1 MNSITCTKCGL
12 VAFATSASCKRCGTQ
27 YAPAGSSSFTQTFGG
42 GGGQSATGAAVRPS
56 AAGPYYKPSG
66 EVTLAGLAAGVGGGL
81 VVAVA
86 LGFAYAYLI
95 SYIPIVYLNIL
106 CVIGYAL
113 VLGAASAALV
123 RWGKM
128 RNPAVGMFIAMFVT
142 LVSYYVSWA
151 VWLSIT
157 VSNDEFGISPWTL
170 ARNPLGL
177 WEVLQLVN
185 EKGAWSIGRNYG
197 SSKSNNAV
205 SGVLL
210 WVFWAAE
217 ALTVIIGSALT
228 AWGGLTSDP
237 FCESCQ
243 VWCDEE
249 QNLVSI
255 QPAGSDELRRR
266 FEAKD
271 FQYLKL
277 VGSKHE
283 NDAEWCRLDLHRC
296 PGCGRTNTLSLKR
309 EQLQIDRKGKRSVT
323 SKDIF
328 HGLLLTE
335 SEVHQLRQV
344 SSELNRSQSVAA

>member
-12 VAFATSASCKRCGTQ
+12 VALATSASCKRCGTE
-27 YAPAGSSSFTQTFGG
+27 YAPAGSNNFKQTFGG
-42 GGGQSATGAAVRPS
+42 AQSGPGGAQPS

-66 EVTLAGLAAGVGGGL
+66 EVTLAGLAAGIGGGL
-81 VVAVA
+81 VAAVA

-95 SYIPIVYLNIL
+95 TYIPLIYLNVL

-113 VLGAASAALV
+113 GLGSAAAALV

-128 RNPAVGMFIAMFVT
+128 RNPTVGMFIAMFVT

-157 VSNDEFGISPWTL
+157 VSNDEFNLSSWTL
-170 ARNPLGL
+170 AQNPLGL
-177 WEVLQLVN
+177 WGLLLLVN

-197 SSKSNNAV
+197 SSKNAAV

-217 ALTVIIGSALT
+217 ALTVLVGSALT

-237 FCESCQ
+237 FCEPCQ
-243 VWCDEE
+243 TWCDEE
-249 QNLVSI
+249 KDVVSI
-255 QPAGSDELRRR
+255 QAAGADELRRR

-271 FQYLKL
+271 FQYLKT
-277 VGSKHE
+277 VGPKHE
-283 NDAEWCRLDLHRC
+283 DDAEWCRLDLHRC
-296 PGCGRTNTLSLKR
+296 PGCGRTNTLSVKR
-309 EQLQIDRKGKRSVT
+309 DRLQIDRKGKRTVT
-323 SKDIF
+323 SKDVF
-328 HGLLLTE
+328 RGLLLTE
-335 SEVHQLRQV
+335 GEVHQLRQV
-344 SSELNRSQSVAA
+344 SSELNRSQPIAA

>member
-27 YAPAGSSSFTQTFGG
+27 HAPAGTNNFTQTFGAD
-42 GGGQSATGAAVRPS
+42 QSAPGGARQS

-66 EVTLAGLAAGVGGGL
+66 EVTVAGLAAGVGGGL
-81 VVAVA
+81 VAAVA

-95 SYIPIVYLNIL
+95 SYIPLVYLNIL

-113 VLGAASAALV
+113 VLGAVSAALV

-142 LVSYYVSWA
+142 LVSYYISWA

-157 VSNDEFGISPWTL
+157 VSGDEFSISSWTL
-170 ARNPLGL
+170 AQNPVGL
-177 WEVLQLVN
+177 WGVLELVN

-217 ALTVIIGSALT
+217 ALTVMIGSALT
-228 AWGGLTSDP
+228 AWGGMNSDP
-237 FCESCQ
+237 FCEPCQ
-243 VWCDEE
+243 TWCEE
-249 QNLVSI
+249 EKDVVSI
-255 QPAGSDELRRR
+255 QVAGSDELRRR

-271 FQYLKL
+271 FQYLKM
-277 VGSKHE
+277 VGPRYE
-283 NDAEWCRLDLHRC
+283 DDAEWCRLDLHRC
-296 PGCGRTNTLSLKR
+296 TGCGRTNTLSVTR
-309 EQLQIDRKGKRSVT
+309 EKLQIDGKGKRTVT
-323 SKDIF
+323 SKDVF
-328 HGLLLTE
+328 RGLLLTAG
-335 SEVHQLRQV
+335 EVHQLRQV
-344 SSELNRSQSVAA
+344 SSELTQSQSVAA